1 MGPAIKLVSALL
13 VVLALGALQIAA
25 PSFNPAP
32 EAPIQANQSN
42 NNKEVIELP
51 ANTGSWQ
58 VANYQEAERGSL
70 FFLAEESTSDGVYT
84 LSPSL
89 KTDVKINVTG
99 VVARTQL
106 SQTFRNDSKEWL
118 NALYVFPLPEN
129 AAIDHLQMQIGE
141 RIIEGQIKEKNQAKK
156 IYEQAKQAGKKASL
170 IVQQRPNL
178 FTNSIAN
185 IGPGETIVVTIE
197 YQQTLAYEQA
207 AYHLR
212 FPMTLTPRYNPPASE
227 ANEELANDVQA
238 IYSAPDNLEEDIN
251 IEVIIHTGH
260 AGFAI
265 NKIHS
270 ESHAIDT
277 TQEAEG
283 DYIIRLAKQTIANQD
298 FVLSWKPELGNTP
311 KIAHFQQN
319 VNGQQFGLLMIYP
332 PDPATPTK
340 QEIEL
345 DREVIFV
352 LDTSGSMSGES
363 LNQAK
368 RALLLALS
376 ELKAKD
382 RFNVIEFNSYAQNL
396 WQDSKPATLAAIT
409 EARNFIVNLSA
420 NGGTEMAS
428 ALNLAL
434 EQQDKQAAAG
444 IRQVVF
450 ITDGSVGNEESLM
463 SLISEKLHNS
473 RLFTVGIGSAPNSY
487 FMTEAAL
494 MGKGTYTYIGAIE
507 QVQSKMQALLT
518 KLANPA
524 LTDIQLMINNEVA
537 NLQTDIEFYPRVISD
552 LYLGEPLVLSYRQST
567 PDIAQ
572 ANLSLQG
579 RYQQAPWA
587 LPITTS
593 QSNRQSG
600 LNVLWAREKISQLS
614 RDQRKA
620 AMDNIESTQAE
631 YFKQQIIQTA
641 LQHHLVSQYTSLVAV
656 DVTPSKPTSSQAYN
670 QQVTNRIPQGNT
682 QNPLAHLP
690 QTATAA
696 ELKILIGA
704 LLIGVAL
711 CIQFMMRRKKPALT
725 C

>member
-32 EAPIQANQSN
+32 EAPIQTNQSN
-42 NNKEVIELP
+42 NNNDVIELP
-51 ANTGSWQ
+51 ANTGRWQ

-70 FFLAEESTSDGVYT
+70 FFLAEESTSGGVYNV
-84 LSPSL
+84 SPSL

-106 SQTFRNDSKEWL
+106 SQTFKNDSKEWL
-118 NALYVFPLPEN
+118 NALYVFPLPDN

-156 IYEQAKQAGKKASL
+156 IYAQAKQEGKKASL

-185 IGPGETIVVTIE
+185 IGPGESIIITIE

-207 AYHLR
+207 AYQLR
-212 FPMTLTPRYNPPASE
+212 FPMTVSPRYYPPASATNTSSE
-227 ANEELANDVQA
+227 IGTDTQTTYA
-238 IYSAPDNLEEDIN
+238 APATIAEDIN
-251 IEVIIHTGH
+251 IEVTLQ
-260 AGFAI
+260 AGLAVR
-265 NKIHS
+265 KLHS
-270 ESHAIDT
+270 EFHDIKTHES
-277 TQEAEG
+277 AEG
-283 DYIIRLAKQTIANQD
+283 HYVIRLAKQVIANQD
-298 FVLSWKPELGNTP
+298 FVLSWQPELGSTA
-311 KIAHFQQN
+311 KVAHFQQYL
-319 VNGQQFGLLMIYP
+319 NGQQFGLLMIYP
-332 PDPATPTK
+332 PDLATQTV
-340 QEIEL
+340 QEL

-420 NGGTEMAS
+420 NGSTEMAS

-434 EQQDKQAAAG
+434 KQQDKQVAAG

-524 LTDIQLMINNEVA
+524 LTDIQLMINNELA
-537 NLQTDIEFYPRVISD
+537 SLQTDIEFYPRVISD

-567 PDIAQ
+567 PDITQ

-579 RYQQAPWA
+579 RYQQAPWT

-631 YFKQQIIQTA
+631 YFKQQITQTA

-656 DVTPSKPTSSQAYN
+656 DVTPSKPKSSQAYN
-670 QQVTNRIPQGNT
+670 QQVTNRIPQGNM

-696 ELKILIGA
+696 ELKILIGS

-711 CIQFMMRRKKPALT
+711 CIQFMMRRRKPALT